1 MGEMG
6 EVISLVVCFS
16 GGEAL
21 SMLAT
26 QAFDLVISDFNM
38 PGMLGLELLYKI
50 RQDQPEIILIFSTAY
65 VTEALAAELQ
75 QLKIGYIAKPFELS
89 SLVKLIQSL
98 IRNKTYI
105 PSPKPNQLLGRALID
120 SGVPDL

>member
-6 EVISLVVCFS
+6 EVISVVVCFS

-26 QAFDLVISDFNM
+26 QAFDLVISDYNM
-38 PGMLGLELLYKI
+38 PGMLGLELLKKI
-50 RQDQPEIILIFSTAY
+50 RQDQREIILILSTAY
-65 VTEALAAELQ
+65 GTEALAEEVQ
-75 QLKIGYIAKPFELS
+75 QLKIGYIVKPFELS

-98 IRNKTYI
+98 IRSKTYI
-105 PSPKPNQLLGRALID
+105 PSPKPNKLLGRALID